1 MTRKGRRLAL
11 GAAAAS
17 ALLVAWFLGVDSCR
31 YVENCLDCRQ
41 MRAIDE
47 VRVATVP
54 VRTSE
59 RDAPSL
65 ITAVA
70 DDLGAPCPHD
80 RANRYR
86 ARRRLGLLIAVE
98 SDPVLIPLH
107 RPWYPPCAREG
118 ARALIDAEPGLSAAF
133 RRRVLEGHDWDYW
146 RALHARIFAG
156 CPPDQRPGDD
166 EPGPPEEDAEA
177 PSGPPDR
184 GPASDLQAA
193 DD

>member
-31 YVENCLDCRQ
+31 DVETCLDCRQ
-41 MRAIDE
+41 MRAIDR
-47 VRVATVP
+47 VRIATVSI
-54 VRTSE
+54 RRCE

-65 ITAVA
+65 ITLVA

-80 RANRYR
+80 RASRYR

-118 ARALIDAEPGLSAAF
+118 LRALADDEPGLPAAF
-133 RRRVLEGHDWDYW
+133 RRRVLKGHDWAYW
-146 RALHARIFAG
+146 RALHERIFAG
-156 CPPDQRPGDD
+156 CPPDQRPGGD
-166 EPGPPEEDAEA
+166 EPGPPVEDAEA
-177 PSGPPDR
+177 PSGPPGR
-184 GPASDLQAA
+184 GPASHLPAA
-193 DD
+193 GD